1 MTTQSA
7 NVPSQAPKRPVF
19 YLAMAAIF
27 AIIAIS
33 GFTPGNLLPVA
44 THRFDGSPLVHIH
57 AILFFG
63 WMVLF
68 AWQSG
73 LVRHRRIEA
82 HRAWG
87 MAGISLATGMV
98 FTAIALVV
106 QGLDAADAAGNFDRL
121 RLPAIAPLSQIALF
135 AVFVAAAVASVR
147 RPETH
152 RRLMLLATANLL
164 PPAIAR
170 LFGVVLAPPNAGR
183 PEFAL
188 SPMRIAHLRSRW
200 RPRSSSIFS
209 SSWRSLTTGARGAGR
224 TAPTSS
230 AAAACCSCTCCANR
244 SRTQICGAGSPMHGS
259 RWRDDTSLIS
269 AKSLTGRS
277 PGVIVS

>member
-7 NVPSQAPKRPVF
+7 TVPSPAPKRPVF

-33 GFTPGNLLPVA
+33 GFTPRYLLPVA
-44 THRFDGSPLVHIH
+44 THRFDGSPLVHVH

-106 QGLDAADAAGNFDRL
+106 RGLDAADAADNFDRL

-183 PEFAL
+183 PGFAL
-188 SPMRIAHLRSRW
+188 VADANRAFTVTL
-200 RPRSSSIFS
+200 
-209 SSWRSLTTGARGAGR
+209 
-224 TAPTSS
+224 
-230 AAAACCSCTCCANR
+230 AAALVVDLLIVVAIAYDW
-244 SRTQICGAGSPMHGS
+244 RTRGRPHRAYVIGGGCMLLVHLLRKPVAHTDLW
-259 RWRDDTSLIS
+259 RWITDALLALAR
-269 AKSLTGRS
+269 
-277 PGVIVS
+277 